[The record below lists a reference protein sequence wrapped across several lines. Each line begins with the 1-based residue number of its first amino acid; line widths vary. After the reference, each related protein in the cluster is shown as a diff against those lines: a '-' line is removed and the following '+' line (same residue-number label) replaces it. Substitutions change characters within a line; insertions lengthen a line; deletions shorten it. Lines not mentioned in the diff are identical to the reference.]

1 MITENMVLL
10 DIVSDFPE
18 TEKVFHEYDKK
29 IGKCLLCSNLFD
41 TIAKVTIVYDINLQ
55 DILKKLN
62 SLEG

>member
-18 TEKVFHEYDKK
+18 TEKVFRQYDKE

-41 TIAKVTIVYDINLQ
+41 TIAKITIVYDIDLQ
-55 DILKKLN
+55 EILKKLN
-62 SLEG
+62 SVEG